1 MVTILIEDLIVET
14 MIGAYRWEKAISQK
28 LLISLNL
35 QYDGQIAA
43 ETDDLNVAID
53 YAKVSA
59 QIQTYCANQ
68 QCALLEKL
76 ALDIIKLLK
85 EHYPLQKIMI
95 KIREGPIFLQSSISM
110 V

>member
-43 ETDDLNVAID
+43 ETDD
-53 YAKVSA
+53 
-59 QIQTYCANQ
+59 
-68 QCALLEKL
+68 
-76 ALDIIKLLK
+76 
-85 EHYPLQKIMI
+85 
-95 KIREGPIFLQSSISM
+95 
-110 V
+110 